1 MVLIKRVM
9 IAAAMSLLSE
19 GAIAGVMPETPSD
32 KTLSAQQAQGE
43 PTAAPVDAARP
54 ETR

>member
-19 GAIAGVMPETPSD
+19 GAIAGVMPETPSG
-32 KTLSAQQAQGE
+32 KTPAQPTHAE
-43 PTAAPVDAARP
+43 PAPANADAATP

>member
-19 GAIAGVMPETPSD
+19 GAIAGVMPEAPAS
-32 KTLSAQQAQGE
+32 KAPAQPAHAE
-43 PTAAPVDAARP
+43 PAPATADAATP